1 METDE
6 KISNLDSFIQV
17 NKDIDNER
25 FKQFLT
31 NYEDYSIKHKIAL
44 NYLIETSP
52 KCDLDILLDIIDYVF
67 DIKDDEKLANVLTL
81 FEYNRDEETI
91 ITDDKYLYLDLVS
104 PFHNQ
109 RYEKMLV
116 REDKDLKSKINQYF
130 NKLLEDN
137 IKYSMF
143 DAKGPGFNI

>member
-1 METDE
+1 MVEHHLRVINGKKE
-6 KISNLDSFIQV
+6 MN
-17 NKDIDNER
+17 NEDL
-25 FKQFLT
+25 FEAT
-31 NYEDYSIKHKIAL
+31 HKIV
-44 NYLIETSP
+44 E
-52 KCDLDILLDIIDYVF
+52 DII
-67 DIKDDEKLANVLTL
+67 KNKEK
-81 FEYNRDEETI
+81 YNRDEETI